1 MKVNVEIDCSPEEAR
16 RFLGLPDVSAVNK
29 TYVDGV
35 VNAMQGTSNLDQ
47 LQNLARNIA
56 PMGEI
61 GLRFFQQMM
70 ENAGQGSTK
79 PRKKDD

>member
-16 RFLGLPDVSAVNK
+16 RFMGLPDVSAVNQ
-29 TYVDGV
+29 TYVDSV
-35 VNAMQGTSNLDQ
+35 VDAMQGTSNLDQ

-56 PMGEI
+56 PMGEM

-70 ENAGQGSTK
+70 ESASNGASK
-79 PRKKDD
+79 SKKTD